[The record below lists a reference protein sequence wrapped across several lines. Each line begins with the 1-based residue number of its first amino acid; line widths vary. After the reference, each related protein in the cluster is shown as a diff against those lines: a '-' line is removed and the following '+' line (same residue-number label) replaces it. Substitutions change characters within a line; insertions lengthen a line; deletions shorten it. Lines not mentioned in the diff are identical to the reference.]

1 MTLST
6 IVKTRFNMT
15 TLRSLLIMF
24 VSVPAIATASA
35 SNENKGTTQKNESA
49 QMRVTQRKNALQKN
63 EDVIAHGVT
72 LTVPIGWSY
81 ALAEGKY
88 D

>member
-1 MTLST
+1 
-6 IVKTRFNMT
+6 MT